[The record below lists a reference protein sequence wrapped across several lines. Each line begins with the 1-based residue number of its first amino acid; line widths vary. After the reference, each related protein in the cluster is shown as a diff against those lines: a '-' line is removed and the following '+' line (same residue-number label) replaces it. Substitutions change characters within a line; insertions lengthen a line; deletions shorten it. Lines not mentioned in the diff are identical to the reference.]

1 MRTAYSVDST
11 VEGVAKDIKRQFDA
25 LAPKAVIF
33 FASSCLDP
41 QALSHEMQAAFPK
54 TAVFGCT
61 TAGEII
67 SGKMLKKSVVA
78 MALDPEM
85 MNDVKLVTI
94 KDLNGGNAVEDAMA
108 SFESYYKE
116 PVMDMSLDGYVGI
129 ILMDGL
135 GMAEERIIERIGDL
149 TNVTFIGGSAGD
161 DLQFKKTH
169 VFADGQAYSN
179 AAVIALLKPKNGFDI
194 IKTQSFCNKNKQLVA
209 TKVNEDTRE
218 VIEFNG
224 KPAAAAY
231 CEATGVA
238 VGEAAKSFMHNPVGL
253 MIGEEPFV
261 RSPQQLK
268 NGGISFYCKVM
279 KGMELS
285 LLESTDIV
293 EDTRKSVESKI
304 QEIGGI
310 SGIINFNC
318 ILRTLELEDK
328 GETEA
333 YANIFSKIPTIGF
346 SCYGEQYIGHMN
358 QTSTMLVFKGG
369 K

>member
-1 MRTAYSVDST
+1 MRTAYSVDNS
-11 VEGVAKDIKRQFDA
+11 VEGIARDIKGHFDS

-33 FASSCLDP
+33 FASSHLDP
-41 QALSHEMQAAFPK
+41 QALSREMQAAFPK
-54 TAVFGCT
+54 AAVFGCT

-67 SGKMLKKSVVA
+67 SGKMLKNSVVA
-78 MALDPEM
+78 MAFDSEM
-85 MNDVKLVTI
+85 MDDIKVVAM
-94 KDLNGGNAVEDAMA
+94 KDLNGGKAVEEAMA

-116 PVMDMSLDGYVGI
+116 PVMDMDLDSYVGI
-129 ILMDGL
+129 MLVDGL

-179 AAVIALLKPKNGFDI
+179 AAVLALLKPKNGFDI
-194 IKTQSFCNKNKQLVA
+194 IKTQSFCNTNKPLVA
-209 TKVNEDTRE
+209 TKVNEASRE

-231 CEATGVA
+231 AEATGMA
-238 VGEAAKSFMHNPVGL
+238 VEDASKSFMHNPVGL

-268 NGGISFYCKVM
+268 GGAMAFYCKVM
-279 KGMELS
+279 NGMELS

-293 EDTRKSVESKI
+293 NDTRQSVEKKK
-304 QEIGGI
+304 QEIGDI
-310 SGIINFNC
+310 SGIINFHC
-318 ILRTLELEDK
+318 ILRTLELEEK
-328 GETEA
+328 GQTEA
-333 YANIFSKIPTIGF
+333 YGNIFSNIPTIGF
-346 SCYGEQYIGHMN
+346 SSYGEQYIGHMN
-358 QTSTMLVFKGG
+358 QTSTMLVFKG